1 MYLEFDKRQVFKYEI
16 IENINFYISESSKG
30 LKYISEK
37 NNKEAMKT
45 LKKLK
50 KSLKNECN
58 YYSNPNV
65 YKFIK
70 SNDINRIYF
79 FGIKLAYSKL
89 YKTYSYKYLY
99 DNLFNIWDS
108 ISNNDMCLFLKDI
121 KYLEKNM
128 IKD

>member
-37 NNKEAMKT
+37 NNKEAMKILKELKRS
-45 LKKLK
+45 LKK
-50 KSLKNECN
+50 ECN

-70 SNDINRIYF
+70 SNDINRI
-79 FGIKLAYSKL
+79 
-89 YKTYSYKYLY
+89 
-99 DNLFNIWDS
+99 
-108 ISNNDMCLFLKDI
+108 
-121 KYLEKNM
+121 
-128 IKD
+128 